1 MAAYYQ
7 IALDGPAGAGKSTI
21 ARALAKKLGFTYMNS
36 GGLYRCYAIALKNA
50 NVDITNIN
58 QILKVI
64 NETKVNQA
72 GDVFF
77 LNGADVTKICYSKE
91 ISTFVPLIS
100 KIPEIRVA
108 CSDTQ
113 RKISQSVD
121 IVVEGR
127 DTTTVMFP
135 QATLKVYV
143 TADPKLRAQRRWE
156 QTGKVDSFDAILED
170 LLKRDESD
178 MTRTISPLKQAT
190 DALFLDTTGKT
201 IDECVN
207 YLNDRFLSIINNPK
221 FSQQ

>member
-143 TADPKLRAQRRWE
+143 TADPKLRAQRR
-156 QTGKVDSFDAILED
+156 
-170 LLKRDESD
+170 
-178 MTRTISPLKQAT
+178 
-190 DALFLDTTGKT
+190 
-201 IDECVN
+201 
-207 YLNDRFLSIINNPK
+207 
-221 FSQQ
+221 